1 MEEDKEKKLL
11 KFYRE
16 MVTLSQKN
24 LRSGSFF
31 LEQAAT
37 SMIFGYEFGS
47 ERLHSRT
54 AYEKL
59 LLWNLIYN
67 DIGNQE
73 INKTNLLT
81 ILGPFSLVNQNNY
94 YTNLLLKEPLLNR
107 ELIMISKLAFDLE
120 KNNKESFPI
129 YLLNQKDKSLITN
142 YQAFSKLKLILRNGW
157 VKRKVKEEYI
167 ENDSI
172 HTMQMIALASAYFNT
187 YNISDL
193 DCDKVLEM
201 MIIHE
206 IGEILAG
213 DITEIDKNHDSKY
226 DLEHQAVINTFTPLK
241 KGNYLISL
249 WEEFEERQT
258 EEAQFVYACDK
269 LDPILKAEYLD
280 SVLNR
285 DDLFID
291 FFTFEENRGTF
302 KKGKW
307 KELFNSIGK
316 EYLKRK

>member
-107 ELIMISKLAFDLE
+107 ELIMISKLAFD
-120 KNNKESFPI
+120 
-129 YLLNQKDKSLITN
+129 
-142 YQAFSKLKLILRNGW
+142 
-157 VKRKVKEEYI
+157 
-167 ENDSI
+167 
-172 HTMQMIALASAYFNT
+172 
-187 YNISDL
+187 
-193 DCDKVLEM
+193 
-201 MIIHE
+201 
-206 IGEILAG
+206 
-213 DITEIDKNHDSKY
+213 
-226 DLEHQAVINTFTPLK
+226 
-241 KGNYLISL
+241 
-249 WEEFEERQT
+249 
-258 EEAQFVYACDK
+258 
-269 LDPILKAEYLD
+269 
-280 SVLNR
+280 
-285 DDLFID
+285 
-291 FFTFEENRGTF
+291 
-302 KKGKW
+302 
-307 KELFNSIGK
+307 
-316 EYLKRK
+316 